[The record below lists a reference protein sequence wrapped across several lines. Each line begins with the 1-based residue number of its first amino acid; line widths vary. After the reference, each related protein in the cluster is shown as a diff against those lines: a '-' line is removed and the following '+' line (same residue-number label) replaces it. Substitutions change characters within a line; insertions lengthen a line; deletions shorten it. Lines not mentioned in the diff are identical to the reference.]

1 MKGRVMSLK
10 GKAGKKI
17 DLPELFEELYR
28 PDLIKKAVVVSQANR
43 RQAHGSQPTAG
54 IKTSAKSWGSGRG
67 VAQVPRLQNSS
78 RVARVP
84 QAVGGRK
91 AHPPSSK
98 RIFFEK
104 INRKE
109 RQKAMRSA
117 IAATAKPDLVTARG
131 HRFEGTLPL
140 ILEDAFEELATTSEI
155 AEVLVALNVWQ
166 DIEKAKRGK
175 RVRAGK
181 GKRRG
186 RRYKNKKSILII
198 SARSVLAA
206 RNLPGVDVVTV
217 DQLNV
222 ELLAPGTHAGR
233 LTIWTQSAMN
243 ALGKE

>member
-1 MKGRVMSLK
+1 
-10 GKAGKKI
+10 
-17 DLPELFEELYR
+17 
-28 PDLIKKAVVVSQANR
+28 
-43 RQAHGSQPTAG
+43 
-54 IKTSAKSWGSGRG
+54 
-67 VAQVPRLQNSS
+67 
-78 RVARVP
+78 VP

-98 RIFFEK
+98 RVFVEK

-117 IAATAKPDLVTARG
+117 IAATAKPDLVKARG
-131 HRFEGTLPL
+131 HRFDGTVPL

-198 SARSVLAA
+198 CARSVLPA
-206 RNLPGVDVVTV
+206 RNLAGVDVVTV

-233 LTIWTQSAMN
+233 LTIWTQSALN
-243 ALGKE
+243 ALGKG